1 MADQH
6 AEATAPHVHGEMN
19 ISEQAWTWSLFMGLT
34 KWLSL
39 AMAVLILVRRGRGL
53 RSRLHQLR
61 RDGGGR
67 LLCSEEQGF
76 GLGSAFLPDRFARGP
91 SAGSLG
97 LLLARIAAK

>member
-39 AMAVLILVRRGRGL
+39 AMAVLILFLTVWFGVGA
-53 RSRLHQLR
+53 
-61 RDGGGR
+61 
-67 LLCSEEQGF
+67 GF
-76 GLGSAFLPDRFARGP
+76 VPAFISAAVMAVVGFLVLKNKV
-91 SAGSLG
+91 SA
-97 LLLARIAAK
+97 